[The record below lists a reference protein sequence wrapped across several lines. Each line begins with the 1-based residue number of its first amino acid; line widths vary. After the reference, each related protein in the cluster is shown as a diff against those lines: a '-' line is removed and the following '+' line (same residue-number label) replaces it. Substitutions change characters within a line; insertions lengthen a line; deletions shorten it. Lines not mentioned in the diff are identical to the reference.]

1 MALLPWRR
9 RSTVVRKW
17 AEDRLEEL
25 ILERCLQAKHDGD
38 DDLAVQLWDASR
50 KMRRVIPRATWR
62 SLANYDEAQLR
73 HIVAL
78 MVEPR

>member
-9 RSTVVRKW
+9 RSTVARRD
-17 AEDRLEEL
+17 AQDRLEQL
-25 ILERCLQAKHDGD
+25 ILEASLEAKQAGEDE
-38 DDLAVQLWDASR
+38 LAIELWFASGR
-50 KMRRVIPRATWR
+50 VRRVIPRATWR

-78 MVEPR
+78 MVESR